1 MVWPLTS
8 NCPQQLFAE
17 PHPVDRCALFT
28 YALTLSGLRQ
38 ACPDRKKQKKEIG
51 MLLETNVWTRAGRKS
66 KGEPEMK
73 GDCDMATFP
82 CTHAETHR
90 QASLH
95 DCSDLRR
102 KHDWESFTARVRP
115 SKTPR
120 NTRTYARIICD
131 KFHFKMTRNDLT
143 GTKLLLVRKIKL
155 IMAHR
160 WSFLTLN
167 CLNYDL

>member
-1 MVWPLTS
+1 MMWPLTS
-8 NCPQQLFAE
+8 NCPQQLFAK

-38 ACPDRKKQKKEIG
+38 ACPDRKKTEERNRHAAGDKRVNESREKK
-51 MLLETNVWTRAGRKS
+51 
-66 KGEPEMK
+66 KGEPETK

-120 NTRTYARIICD
+120 NTSTYARIICD

-160 WSFLTLN
+160 WSFLTL
-167 CLNYDL
+167 LTA

>member
-1 MVWPLTS
+1 MMWPLTS

-51 MLLETNVWTRAGRKS
+51 MLLETNVWTRAGRKR

-120 NTRTYARIICD
+120 NTRTYARIICVPLQ
-131 KFHFKMTRNDLT
+131 ND
-143 GTKLLLVRKIKL
+143 TKWPNRYKSTAGAKNQ
-155 IMAHR
+155 
-160 WSFLTLN
+160 T
-167 CLNYDL
+167 NYGPQMIFSDS